1 MRAKRPPG
9 KGKDGGAAPKP
20 RKTPRGGS
28 LPPAAT
34 GDGRGLSAPGQ
45 SRHGSPSR
53 DSGQQPRLSSV
64 VSGEFG
70 DHADRACREWL
81 QALDGSKMGDRSNM
95 TGRLESAVLLVVGR
109 QAVLESVC
117 IPDGA
122 DRFRFV
128 GALRL
133 LAHRLEREMVEDD

>member
-1 MRAKRPPG
+1 MRAKRPTG
-9 KGKDGGAAPKP
+9 KGKGGGVEPKP
-20 RKTPRGGS
+20 RRSPRGT

-34 GDGRGLSAPGQ
+34 GDGVSLG
-45 SRHGSPSR
+45 
-53 DSGQQPRLSSV
+53 QPRMSAV
-64 VSGEFG
+64 VPGAFG
-70 DHADRACREWL
+70 DQADRMCRDWL
-81 QALDGSKMGDRSNM
+81 EDLDGAEMGDRATV

-109 QAVLESVC
+109 EAVLESVC

-133 LAHRLEREMVEDD
+133 LAHRLERGMVGDD

>member
-1 MRAKRPPG
+1 MAKRPPSKG
-9 KGKDGGAAPKP
+9 KGSGAASKP
-20 RKTPRGGS
+20 RKSPRGGS
-28 LPPAAT
+28 VPAAT
-34 GDGRGLSAPGQ
+34 GDGRGLSEDGETVPLQDRVSLGK
-45 SRHGSPSR
+45 
-53 DSGQQPRLSSV
+53 PRLSSV

-70 DHADRACREWL
+70 DHVDRACREWL
-81 QALDGSKMGDRSNM
+81 QELDGASMGDRATV

-109 QAVLESVC
+109 DAVLESVC

-133 LAHRLEREMVEDD
+133 LAHRLERGMVDDD

>member
-1 MRAKRPPG
+1 MRAKRPVGRGRGREP
-9 KGKDGGAAPKP
+9 ASKP
-20 RKTPRGGS
+20 RKTPRSGS

-34 GDGRGLSAPGQ
+34 GDGRGLSAPGR
-45 SRHGSPSR
+45 SRPVSPSR
-53 DSGQQPRLSSV
+53 DPGQQPRLSSV

-70 DHADRACREWL
+70 DRTDRACREWL
-81 QALDGSKMGDRSNM
+81 TDLDGAQMGDRASV

-109 QAVLESVC
+109 EAVLESVC

-122 DRFRFV
+122 DRFRFI

-133 LAHRLEREMVEDD
+133 LAHRLERGMVDDD

>member
-1 MRAKRPPG
+1 MTAKRPAGGG
-9 KGKDGGAAPKP
+9 KGRGKTPKP
-20 RKTPRGGS
+20 RKSPCS
-28 LPPAAT
+28 ALPPVAT
-34 GDGRGLSAPGQ
+34 GDGRVLPEDRETLPLQDRVSLG
-45 SRHGSPSR
+45 
-53 DSGQQPRLSSV
+53 QPRLSCV
-64 VSGEFG
+64 VPGEFG

-81 QALDGSKMGDRSNM
+81 IDLDGAQMGDRASV

-133 LAHRLEREMVEDD
+133 LAHRLERGMVDDD

>member
-1 MRAKRPPG
+1 MRAKRPPSKV
-9 KGKDGGAAPKP
+9 KGRAATPKP
-20 RKTPRGGS
+20 RKSPRVGS

-34 GDGRGLSAPGQ
+34 DDGRGLLAQGQ
-45 SRHGSPSR
+45 SRQGSPAR
-53 DSGQQPRLSSV
+53 DPGKPRLSSV

-70 DHADRACREWL
+70 DHADRACRKWL
-81 QALDGSKMGDRSNM
+81 TDLDGSKMGDHSP
-95 TGRLESAVLLVVGR
+95 GRIESAVLLVVGR
-109 QAVLESVC
+109 DAVLESVC

-133 LAHRLEREMVEDD
+133 LAHRLEKGMVDDD